1 MNSASRKL
9 VRKVRIVNDLGLHAR
24 AAAKMAE
31 IASKAE
37 GNIWLTTRNQDKSQ
51 KVDATSVIDILS
63 VACSK
68 GTDITLEA
76 ESDLDA
82 GILDELVRLVETG
95 FGE

>member
-9 VRKVRIVNDLGLHAR
+9 VKKVRIVNDLGLHAR
-24 AAAKMAE
+24 AAAKMAD

-37 GNIWLTTRNQDKSQ
+37 GKIWLTTRNQDKSQ

-76 ESDLDA
+76 ESDSDA